1 MKKLLNISDLSK
13 SDFDSILTFANSI
26 KPNIED
32 CLKNKNIGL
41 IFEKNSTRTRLS
53 FQVGINQL
61 HGKYIDI
68 KLDELNLQRV
78 ESFEDTFEI
87 MSCYLD
93 ALVFRTSNHQKLA
106 LASKFF
112 KKPIINALSDISHP
126 CQAISDIFTLKEH
139 FQKDEGFKIVWC
151 GDLNNVLF
159 SLLESMKFLKS
170 SKIDIF
176 TDRKIYEN
184 NHHNFPKEE
193 NISYHFEL
201 NDKILDSADC
211 VMTDVFNSMNDKEDK
226 ESLLKKFMV
235 NQELMKKTPDSA
247 VFMHCLPAKI
257 GSEVSNDVIKGSKS
271 IVLKQAKNR
280 MVAQR
285 GIMKWLEL

>member
-1 MKKLLNISDLSK
+1 MAKKIT
-13 SDFDSILTFANSI
+13 II
-26 KPNIED
+26 P
-32 CLKNKNIGL
+32 
-41 IFEKNSTRTRLS
+41 
-53 FQVGINQL
+53 
-61 HGKYIDI
+61 
-68 KLDELNLQRV
+68 
-78 ESFEDTFEI
+78 
-87 MSCYLD
+87 
-93 ALVFRTSNHQKLA
+93 AL
-106 LASKFF
+106 
-112 KKPIINALSDISHP
+112 P
-126 CQAISDIFTLKEH
+126 
-139 FQKDEGFKIVWC
+139 
-151 GDLNNVLF
+151 
-159 SLLESMKFLKS
+159 SLLSMKFLKS

-201 NDKILDSADC
+201 NDKILESADC

-235 NQELMKKTPDSA
+235 NQELIKKTSDSA

>member
-13 SDFDSILTFANSI
+13 EDFFSILNFSNSI
-26 KPNIED
+26 IPFEEK

-61 HGKYIDI
+61 NGQYIDI
-68 KLDELNLQRV
+68 KLEELNLQRI

-93 ALVFRTSNHQKLA
+93 ALVFRTTDHKKLD
-106 LASKFF
+106 LAQICF

-126 CQAISDIFTLKEH
+126 CQAISDIFTLREH
-139 FQKDEGFKIVWC
+139 FQREDNFHIAWF

-159 SLLESMKFLKS
+159 SLLESMKFLPF
-170 SKIDIF
+170 SKVDIF
-176 TDRKIYEN
+176 TDKKIYEN
-184 NHHNFPKEE
+184 SYQNFLKLD

-201 NDKILDSADC
+201 DDKILKSVDC
-211 VMTDVFNSMNDKEDK
+211 IMTDVFNSMNDTEDK
-226 ESLLKKFMV
+226 EVFLKKFMIDK
-235 NQELMKKTPDSA
+235 ELIKKTPDSA

-257 GSEVSNDVIKGSKS
+257 GSEVSHDVLKGSKS

>member
-1 MKKLLNISDLSK
+1 MKNLLNISDLSK
-13 SDFDSILTFANSI
+13 DDFNSILSFASSI

-61 HGKYIDI
+61 QGKYIDI
-68 KLDELNLQRV
+68 KLEELNLQRV
-78 ESFEDTFEI
+78 ESFEDTFEV
-87 MSCYLD
+87 MSLYLD
-93 ALVFRTSNHQKLA
+93 ALVFRTTSHEKLK
-106 LASKFF
+106 LASKYF

-139 FQKDEGFKIVWC
+139 FQKEDDFKIVWC

-159 SLLESMKFLKS
+159 SLLESMTYLTS

-176 TDRKIYEN
+176 TDKKIYEKN
-184 NHHNFPKEE
+184 YENFLNLD
-193 NISYHFEL
+193 NISYHFEID
-201 NDKILDSADC
+201 DKILASADC

-226 ESLLKKFMV
+226 ETLLKKFMV
-235 NQELMKKTPDSA
+235 NQELMKKTSDKA

-257 GSEVSNDVIKGSKS
+257 GSEVSNDVLKGSKS

-280 MVAQR
+280 LVAQR
-285 GIMKWLEL
+285 GIMKWLKL